1 MLIFCFDDTCRL
13 GPSKLVNSKVP
24 EELQRQDL
32 YLNHRE
38 RTNYL
43 QWMHRKINRLMR
55 YSMPSCHP
63 GIWSCYLLVHV
74 LSQWQV
80 KGRGGDQGSGP
91 TSHILGEKKKITGGR
106 KGGRARKKFPT
117 FQLQVWT
124 CHWLC
129 LYVVGQNEIL
139 VDMILT

>member
-63 GIWSCYLLVHV
+63 GIHVWSCYLLVHV

-91 TSHILGEKKKITGGR
+91 TSHILGEKKQITGGR
-106 KGGRARKKFPT
+106 KKWQGKKKIPH
-117 FQLQVWT
+117 L
-124 CHWLC
+124 L
-129 LYVVGQNEIL
+129 GQGLDLSLALFICCRSK
-139 VDMILT
+139 